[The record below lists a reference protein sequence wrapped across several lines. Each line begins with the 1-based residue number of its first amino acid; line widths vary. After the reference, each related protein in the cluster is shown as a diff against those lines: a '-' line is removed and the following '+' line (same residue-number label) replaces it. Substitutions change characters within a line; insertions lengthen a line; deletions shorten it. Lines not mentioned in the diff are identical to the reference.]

1 MSVFKTLRLILY
13 KIKMENENE
22 KKMNSFVEKLCDH
35 LSMDRVKH
43 LIDNGFDDWETITFM
58 KGEELVDLGYGS

>member
-1 MSVFKTLRLILY
+1 
-13 KIKMENENE
+13 MENENE

-58 KGEELVDLGYGS
+58 KGEELVDLGYGSQECLMIMVSANATAK

>member
-1 MSVFKTLRLILY
+1 LSVFKTVRLILY
-13 KIKMENENE
+13 KIRMENENE

-43 LIDNGFDDWETITFM
+43 FIDNGFDDWETITFM
-58 KGEELVDLGYGS
+58 KSEELVDLGYGS